1 MTQVLPVALALL
13 GVIALMIGAM
23 FGLKWLTGK
32 VSFKGNGGMKIIS
45 ALSLGQDRTLYAV
58 EAGSRKLL
66 IGASGG
72 SISLICELSEED
84 MALLK
89 GAMPITSAP
98 NTSAPNGDMQGKS
111 FSEVL
116 RHNMKKMGGE
126 FIRPYQK
133 NDGNESGDG
142 ENSDKSKS

>member
-98 NTSAPNGDMQGKS
+98 NGDMQGKS

>member
-1 MTQVLPVALALL
+1 MQEVLPVALALL
-13 GVIALMIGAM
+13 GVIALMLGAM

-32 VSFKGNGGMKIIS
+32 VSFKGSGGMKIIS

-89 GAMPITSAP
+89 GDVLSGE
-98 NTSAPNGDMQGKS
+98 NMQGKS

-116 RHNMKKMGGE
+116 RQNMKKMGGE

-142 ENSDKSKS
+142 ENPKS

>member
-66 IGASGG
+66 IGACGS

-89 GAMPITSAP
+89 GAMP

-111 FSEVL
+111 FSEVF
-116 RHNMKKMGGE
+116 RQNMKKMGGE

>member
-32 VSFKGNGGMKIIS
+32 VSFKGSGVMKIIA

-89 GAMPITSAP
+89 GNVP
-98 NTSAPNGDMQGKS
+98 NNDMQGKS

-116 RHNMKKMGGE
+116 RQNMKKMGGE

-133 NDGNESGDG
+133 NDGNESKDG
-142 ENSDKSKS
+142 ENSDS

>member
-1 MTQVLPVALALL
+1 MIQVLPVALALL

-32 VSFKGNGGMKIIS
+32 VSFKGSGGMKIIS

-89 GAMPITSAP
+89 GEVSEGE
-98 NTSAPNGDMQGKS
+98 NMQGKS
-111 FSEVL
+111 FSEAL
-116 RHNMKKMGGE
+116 GTYMKKMGGE

-133 NDGNESGDG
+133 NDGNEIGDG
-142 ENSDKSKS
+142 ENSDRSKS

>member
-32 VSFKGNGGMKIIS
+32 VSFKGSGGMKIIS
-45 ALSLGQDRTLYAV
+45 ALSLGQDKTLYAV

-72 SISLICELSEED
+72 SLSLICELSEED

-89 GAMPITSAP
+89 GSTP
-98 NTSAPNGDMQGKS
+98 NAADMQGKS

-116 RHNMKKMGGE
+116 RQNMKKMGGE

-133 NDGNESGDG
+133 NDGNENGDG
-142 ENSDKSKS
+142 ENSDS

>member
-13 GVIALMIGAM
+13 GVIALMLGAM

-32 VSFKGNGGMKIIS
+32 VSFKGSGGMKIIS
-45 ALSLGQDRTLYAV
+45 ALSLGQDKTLFAV

-66 IGASGG
+66 IAACGG

-89 GAMPITSAP
+89 GPSP
-98 NTSAPNGDMQGKS
+98 NTAADMQGKS

-116 RHNMKKMGGE
+116 RQNMKKMGGE

-133 NDGNESGDG
+133 NDGNKSGDR
-142 ENSDKSKS
+142 ENSDS

>member
-1 MTQVLPVALALL
+1 MQEVLPVALALL
-13 GVIALMIGAM
+13 GVIALMLGAM

-32 VSFKGNGGMKIIS
+32 VSFKGSGGMKSIS
-45 ALSLGQDRTLYAV
+45 ALSLVQDRTLYAV
-58 EAGSRKLL
+58 EVGSRKLL

-89 GAMPITSAP
+89 GDVPDAA
-98 NTSAPNGDMQGKS
+98 GMQGKS

-116 RHNMKKMGGE
+116 RQNMKKMGGE

-133 NDGNESGDG
+133 NDGDESGDR
-142 ENSDKSKS
+142 EKSDKSKS

>member
-1 MTQVLPVALALL
+1 MIQVLPVALALL

-32 VSFKGNGGMKIIS
+32 VSFKGGGGMKIIS

-89 GAMPITSAP
+89 GDVSEGE
-98 NTSAPNGDMQGKS
+98 NMQGKS

-116 RHNMKKMGGE
+116 GTYMKKMGGE

-142 ENSDKSKS
+142 ENSDRSKS